1 MDYLLKANG
10 LVVLL
15 FLFYFIFLKN
25 ETFFRSIRNYFI
37 IGLLIVLAI
46 PLIEIPI
53 YVEAVTSQI
62 DLLNYNE
69 ISSESISIKTIDWT
83 QMLGVIYLLGVT
95 FFSLKFLTQL
105 SSLGILVSKH
115 KMVKQ
120 GKLYFIETSKNIAP
134 FSFFNIIIYNKSQFT
149 LDELKHVINHE
160 KAHAKQWHSIDTI
173 LTHLL
178 LITFWFNPFVWLYK
192 KAVQQNLEF
201 LADAFALKLAENEKQ
216 YQLTL
221 LKTCSTSFCTE
232 ITNNFYKS
240 LIKKRIL
247 MLHKNRS
254 KNKNQWKYAILLPLL
269 IAFVSTFNT
278 KIIAQGK
285 KLVEIAEVNT
295 INVDLIIDKDSS
307 DDKLK
312 KETIFF
318 KKEFDIKLSF
328 KGIKRN
334 DNDEIT
340 TIKIDAKGKNLKATF
355 ENSGTE
361 PIKPIKISYNSD
373 ENSISI
379 GNLSKIHKSHYA
391 YKIHK
396 KGDNEFKGKPNKD
409 SNYVFISS
417 DGKTKTWKSKGD
429 KSKNIEL
436 KVINKKGDKENVWI
450 HKKDEDNTIK
460 VEVISSKEGAHTI
473 NVIHEGEDIEFTS
486 EQEIEIIEEDN
497 ASENVYIIKTDGN
510 KLKKHKISKK
520 ENIVFV
526 SSENETPL
534 VFLDGKEITNEELKK
549 IDADSIAKMEVLK
562 GENAIEK
569 YGKKAKDG
577 VILITTKKE

>member
-160 KAHAKQWHSIDTI
+160 KTHAKQWHSIDTI

-201 LADAFALKLAENEKQ
+201 LADAYALKLAENEKQ

-221 LKTCSTSFCTE
+221 LKTCSNSFCTE

-285 KLVEIAEVNT
+285 KLVEIAEVDT

-396 KGDNEFKGKPNKD
+396 KGD
-409 SNYVFISS
+409 
-417 DGKTKTWKSKGD
+417 

-460 VEVISSKEGAHTI
+460 VEVISSKEGEHII

-497 ASENVYIIKTDGN
+497 TSKNVFIIKTDGN

>member
-160 KAHAKQWHSIDTI
+160 KTHAKQWHSIDTI

-201 LADAFALKLAENEKQ
+201 LADAYALKLAENEKQ
-216 YQLTL
+216 Y
-221 LKTCSTSFCTE
+221 
-232 ITNNFYKS
+232 
-240 LIKKRIL
+240 
-247 MLHKNRS
+247 
-254 KNKNQWKYAILLPLL
+254 
-269 IAFVSTFNT
+269 
-278 KIIAQGK
+278 
-285 KLVEIAEVNT
+285 
-295 INVDLIIDKDSS
+295 
-307 DDKLK
+307 
-312 KETIFF
+312 
-318 KKEFDIKLSF
+318 
-328 KGIKRN
+328 
-334 DNDEIT
+334 
-340 TIKIDAKGKNLKATF
+340 
-355 ENSGTE
+355 
-361 PIKPIKISYNSD
+361 
-373 ENSISI
+373 
-379 GNLSKIHKSHYA
+379 
-391 YKIHK
+391 
-396 KGDNEFKGKPNKD
+396 
-409 SNYVFISS
+409 
-417 DGKTKTWKSKGD
+417 
-429 KSKNIEL
+429 
-436 KVINKKGDKENVWI
+436 
-450 HKKDEDNTIK
+450 
-460 VEVISSKEGAHTI
+460 
-473 NVIHEGEDIEFTS
+473 
-486 EQEIEIIEEDN
+486 
-497 ASENVYIIKTDGN
+497 
-510 KLKKHKISKK
+510 
-520 ENIVFV
+520 
-526 SSENETPL
+526 
-534 VFLDGKEITNEELKK
+534 
-549 IDADSIAKMEVLK
+549 
-562 GENAIEK
+562 
-569 YGKKAKDG
+569 
-577 VILITTKKE
+577 